1 MAAPNG
7 TPSNSL
13 VDIEKPPSSIFLN
26 NEFVQGQGDVLPLF
40 NPKDGKKIPV
50 EVRAAT
56 EEDVDKAVRNA
67 REAFETGPW
76 SKWTGEQRMKA
87 LTKLAD
93 LVDENG
99 PAIAYLESLCSG
111 RPLSMLLGE
120 IPRVSSTFRYYAGW
134 ADKLKGDSYPAE
146 DGFYK
151 IVRKEPLGVCCGITA
166 WNASLMFCSWKSGPA
181 LATGNT
187 VIMKP
192 SEKSFLGTLAIA
204 SLVQAAGFPPG
215 VFQVLVGDG
224 KVGSLLSSHMDI
236 DKISFTG
243 STATGKRIQDA
254 ATKSN
259 LKRVTLELGGKS
271 PALVF
276 DDADL
281 DKALFW
287 VTLGITVN
295 TGQVCAATSR
305 LFVQKSIADAF
316 LEKVKASL
324 GAMSQALGGDP
335 QDTATHYGPVVD
347 AQQFQ
352 KVTDFINEGKKRT
365 KVLTGGQ
372 EYQKEGYYI
381 APTVFLDPE
390 PDEKIWR
397 EEIFGPVL
405 CVKTFETEEE
415 AIQLANDTQYG
426 LSSAIFTSDIARAL
440 RLASSVR
447 TGTVNV
453 NCNLMVGNQAPMGGF
468 RSSGVGRELGEYGLA
483 QYTETKTIWIR

>member
-1 MAAPNG
+1 V
-7 TPSNSL
+7 SL
-13 VDIEKPPSSIFLN
+13 SD
-26 NEFVQGQGDVLPLF
+26 
-40 NPKDGKKIPV
+40 
-50 EVRAAT
+50 
-56 EEDVDKAVRNA
+56 
-67 REAFETGPW
+67 
-76 SKWTGEQRMKA
+76 
-87 LTKLAD
+87 
-93 LVDENG
+93 
-99 PAIAYLESLCSG
+99 
-111 RPLSMLLGE
+111 
-120 IPRVSSTFRYYAGW
+120 YAGW
-134 ADKLKGDSYPAE
+134 ADKIKGDSYPAE

-166 WNASLMFCSWKSGPA
+166 WNASLMFCSWKGGPA
-181 LATGNT
+181 LAAGNT
-187 VIMKP
+187 VIIKP

-204 SLVQAAGFPPG
+204 ALVKAAGFPPG

-224 KVGSLLSSHMDI
+224 KVGALLSSHMDI

-243 STATGKRIQDA
+243 STATGKRIQEA

-259 LKRVTLELGGKS
+259 LKRVTLELGGKG

-305 LFVQKSIADAF
+305 LLVQKSIADAF
-316 LEKVKASL
+316 LEKVKAGL

-335 QDTATHYGPVVD
+335 QDVSTHYGPVVD

-352 KVTDFINEGKKRT
+352 KVTDYINEGKKRT
-365 KVLTGGQ
+365 KLLTGGQ
-372 EYQKEGYYI
+372 EYEKNGYYI

-390 PDEKIWR
+390 PDEKIWT

-415 AIQLANDTQYG
+415 AIKLANDTQYG
-426 LSSAIFTSDIARAL
+426 LSSKWCT
-440 RLASSVR
+440 
-447 TGTVNV
+447 
-453 NCNLMVGNQAPMGGF
+453 
-468 RSSGVGRELGEYGLA
+468 RSRQQGHG
-483 QYTETKTIWIR
+483 I